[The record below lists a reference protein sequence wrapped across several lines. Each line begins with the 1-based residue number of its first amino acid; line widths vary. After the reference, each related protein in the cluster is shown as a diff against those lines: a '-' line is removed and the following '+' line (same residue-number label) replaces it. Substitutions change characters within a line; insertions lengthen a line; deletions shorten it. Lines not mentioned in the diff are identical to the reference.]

1 MKPPPFD
8 YLLPQT
14 LEETLDALD
23 GKDEDVKLLAGG
35 QSLLPL
41 LSLRLARPSVLVD
54 LNQITALSQ
63 IEIKKDH
70 VTVGA
75 MTREVELE
83 HSPEIR
89 AAVPLLAE
97 ALPLIGHVAIRTRGT
112 LGGSLAHAD
121 PAAELPAVAIALD
134 ATFQISSKERGER
147 TLSAKDFFQGYFT
160 TAIESDEILTHI
172 EFPRAKK
179 HTGYAVTEVARRHG
193 DFAMAGAVSVLT
205 IAEDSITEARLA
217 LINMAETPIRAKQ
230 AELALLGSAPS
241 TETFAEI
248 AELATKE
255 LNPPQD
261 LHATSPYRRT
271 LGATCIK
278 RSLELAATRARS
290 MQ

>member
-1 MKPPPFD
+1 
-8 YLLPQT
+8 
-14 LEETLDALD
+14 
-23 GKDEDVKLLAGG
+23 
-35 QSLLPL
+35 
-41 LSLRLARPSVLVD
+41 
-54 LNQITALSQ
+54 
-63 IEIKKDH
+63 
-70 VTVGA
+70 
-75 MTREVELE
+75 
-83 HSPEIR
+83 
-89 AAVPLLAE
+89 
-97 ALPLIGHVAIRTRGT
+97 
-112 LGGSLAHAD
+112 
-121 PAAELPAVAIALD
+121 
-134 ATFQISSKERGER
+134 
-147 TLSAKDFFQGYFT
+147 
-160 TAIESDEILTHI
+160 
-172 EFPRAKK
+172 
-179 HTGYAVTEVARRHG
+179 
-193 DFAMAGAVSVLT
+193 MAGAVSVLT